1 MCTTFNGK
9 MNEGA
14 IEILNCQHNDGEMYR
29 FVVVQMPDIK
39 ASLRLCEVTVA
50 VGR

>member
-9 MNEGA
+9 MKSDVM
-14 IEILNCQHNDGEMYR
+14 EILNCQHNDGEMYR
-29 FVVVQMPDIK
+29 FVVIQMPDIK
-39 ASLRLCEVTVA
+39 APLRLCEVSVA